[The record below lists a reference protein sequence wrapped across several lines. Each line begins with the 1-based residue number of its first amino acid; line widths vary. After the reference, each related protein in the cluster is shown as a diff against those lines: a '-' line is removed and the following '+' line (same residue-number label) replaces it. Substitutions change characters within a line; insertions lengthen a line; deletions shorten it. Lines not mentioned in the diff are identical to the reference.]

1 MERWTTVLLCCTAC
15 SALACV
21 THSHEDLLTTVL
33 LCCTARSALACV
45 TLSHEDLLTT
55 VLLCCAACSALACV
69 THSHEDLLTYVPA
82 IAELHN
88 ASNLSKVLV
97 PLYYYLSYLSTEVAL
112 SETTKGRLTGQSL
125 QVQHHFILQQSTR
138 V

>member
-1 MERWTTVLLCCTAC
+1 MERWTTVLLCCA
-15 SALACV
+15 
-21 THSHEDLLTTVL
+21 
-33 LCCTARSALACV
+33 ARS
-45 TLSHEDLLTT
+45 S
-55 VLLCCAACSALACV
+55 LACV

-82 IAELHN
+82 IAELYSG
-88 ASNLSKVLV
+88 SNLSKVLD

-125 QVQHHFILQQSTR
+125 QVQHHFILQQGTH